1 MIKFRE
7 KNNNV
12 NKLIDLIYKILN
24 DSYNEYT
31 HKKEK
36 EKLKQNL
43 QNNFKNK
50 SNYIDIEPY
59 LDLNKMLSEYI
70 KNWSLLKY
78 EKSF

>member
-1 MIKFRE
+1 MIKFKE

-12 NKLIDLIYKILN
+12 NKLIDLIYQILN

-36 EKLKQNL
+36 EKLKQSL

-50 SNYIDIEPY
+50 SNYINIDSY
-59 LDLNKMLSEYI
+59 LDLNKILSDYI
-70 KNWSLLKY
+70 KIDPY
-78 EKSF
+78 

>member
-7 KNNNV
+7 KNDNV
-12 NKLIDLIYKILN
+12 NKLITLIYKILN

-36 EKLKQNL
+36 EKIKQNL

-50 SNYIDIEPY
+50 INNINIDPY
-59 LDLNKMLSEYI
+59 LDLNKVFSEYI
-70 KNWSLLKY
+70 KIDPY
-78 EKSF
+78 

>member
-50 SNYIDIEPY
+50 INNINIDPYSDLNKIFSNYIKIDPY
-59 LDLNKMLSEYI
+59 
-70 KNWSLLKY
+70 
-78 EKSF
+78 

>member
-1 MIKFRE
+1 MIKFKE

-12 NKLIDLIYKILN
+12 NKLIDLIYQILN

-36 EKLKQNL
+36 EKLKQSL

-50 SNYIDIEPY
+50 SNYINIEPY
-59 LDLNKMLSEYI
+59 LDLNKMLYEY
-70 KNWSLLKY
+70 LKIDHY
-78 EKSF
+78 

>member
-24 DSYNEYT
+24 DSYNNYISE
-31 HKKEK
+31 KEK
-36 EKLKQNL
+36 EKLKQKL

-50 SNYIDIEPY
+50 SNSINIEPY

-70 KNWSLLKY
+70 KIHPY
-78 EKSF
+78 

>member
-24 DSYNEYT
+24 DSYNNYISE
-31 HKKEK
+31 KEK
-36 EKLKQNL
+36 EKLKQKL

-50 SNYIDIEPY
+50 SNYINIDSY
-59 LDLNKMLSEYI
+59 LDLNKILSNYI
-70 KNWSLLKY
+70 KIDPY
-78 EKSF
+78 

>member
-24 DSYNEYT
+24 DSYNNYIS
-31 HKKEK
+31 KKEK
-36 EKLKQNL
+36 EELKQKL
-43 QNNFKNK
+43 QNNLKNK

-59 LDLNKMLSEYI
+59 LDLNRMLSEYI
-70 KNWSLLKY
+70 KI
-78 EKSF
+78 

>member
-1 MIKFRE
+1 MIKFKE

-12 NKLIDLIYKILN
+12 NKLIDLIYQILN

-36 EKLKQNL
+36 EKLKQSL

-50 SNYIDIEPY
+50 SNYINIEPY
-59 LDLNKMLSEYI
+59 LDLNKMLSV
-70 KNWSLLKY
+70 
-78 EKSF
+78 

>member
-1 MIKFRE
+1 MIKFKE

-12 NKLIDLIYKILN
+12 NKLIDLIYQILN

-36 EKLKQNL
+36 EKLKQSL

-50 SNYIDIEPY
+50 INNINIDPY
-59 LDLNKMLSEYI
+59 LDLNKILSNYI
-70 KNWSLLKY
+70 KIDPY
-78 EKSF
+78 

>member
-12 NKLIDLIYKILN
+12 NKLIDLIYKILK

-50 SNYIDIEPY
+50 SNYINIDSY
-59 LDLNKMLSEYI
+59 LDLNKILSNYI
-70 KNWSLLKY
+70 KIDPY
-78 EKSF
+78 

>member
-24 DSYNEYT
+24 DSYNNYISE
-31 HKKEK
+31 KEK
-36 EKLKQNL
+36 EELKQKL
-43 QNNFKNK
+43 QNNLKNK

-59 LDLNKMLSEYI
+59 LDLNRMLSEYI
-70 KNWSLLKY
+70 KI
-78 EKSF
+78 

>member
-36 EKLKQNL
+36 EKIKQNL
-43 QNNFKNK
+43 QDNFKNK
-50 SNYIDIEPY
+50 INNINIEPY
-59 LDLNKMLSEYI
+59 LDLNKMLSV
-70 KNWSLLKY
+70 
-78 EKSF
+78 

>member
-36 EKLKQNL
+36 EKIKQNL

-50 SNYIDIEPY
+50 INNINIDQY
-59 LDLNKMLSEYI
+59 LDLNKVFSEYI
-70 KNWSLLKY
+70 KIDPY
-78 EKSF
+78 

>member
-1 MIKFRE
+1 MIKFKE

-12 NKLIDLIYKILN
+12 NKLIDLIYQILN

-36 EKLKQNL
+36 EKLKQSL

-50 SNYIDIEPY
+50 SNYINIDSY
-59 LDLNKMLSEYI
+59 LDLNKILSDYI
-70 KNWSLLKY
+70 KIHPY
-78 EKSF
+78 

>member
-1 MIKFRE
+1 MIKFKE

-12 NKLIDLIYKILN
+12 NKLIDLIYQILN

-36 EKLKQNL
+36 EKLKQSL

-50 SNYIDIEPY
+50 SNYINIDQY
-59 LDLNKMLSEYI
+59 LDLNKVFSEYI
-70 KNWSLLKY
+70 KIDPY
-78 EKSF
+78 

>member
-1 MIKFRE
+1 MIKFKE

-12 NKLIDLIYKILN
+12 NKLIDLIYQILN

-36 EKLKQNL
+36 EKLKQSL

-50 SNYIDIEPY
+50 SNYINIDPY
-59 LDLNKMLSEYI
+59 LDLNKVFSEYI
-70 KNWSLLKY
+70 KIDPY
-78 EKSF
+78 

>member
-31 HKKEK
+31 HKKET

-50 SNYIDIEPY
+50 INNINIDPY
-59 LDLNKMLSEYI
+59 LDLNKVFSEYI
-70 KNWSLLKY
+70 KIDPY
-78 EKSF
+78 

>member
-7 KNNNV
+7 NNNNV

-36 EKLKQNL
+36 EKLKQSL

-50 SNYIDIEPY
+50 SNYINIDSY
-59 LDLNKMLSEYI
+59 LDLNKILSNYI
-70 KNWSLLKY
+70 KIDPY
-78 EKSF
+78 

>member
-7 KNNNV
+7 KNNDV

-24 DSYNEYT
+24 DSYNNYISE
-31 HKKEK
+31 KEK
-36 EKLKQNL
+36 EKLKQKL
-43 QNNFKNK
+43 QNNFKNE

-70 KNWSLLKY
+70 KI
-78 EKSF
+78 

>member
-70 KNWSLLKY
+70 KI
-78 EKSF
+78 

>member
-24 DSYNEYT
+24 DSYNNYISE
-31 HKKEK
+31 KEK
-36 EKLKQNL
+36 EKLKQKL

-50 SNYIDIEPY
+50 SNSINIEPY

-70 KNWSLLKY
+70 KINHY
-78 EKSF
+78 

>member
-36 EKLKQNL
+36 EKLKQSL

-50 SNYIDIEPY
+50 SNYINIDSY
-59 LDLNKMLSEYI
+59 LDLNKILSNYI
-70 KNWSLLKY
+70 KIDPY
-78 EKSF
+78 

>member
-12 NKLIDLIYKILN
+12 NKLIDLIYQILN

-36 EKLKQNL
+36 EKLKQSL

-50 SNYIDIEPY
+50 INNINIDSY
-59 LDLNKMLSEYI
+59 LDLNKILSNYI
-70 KNWSLLKY
+70 KIDPY
-78 EKSF
+78 

>member
-1 MIKFRE
+1 MIKFKE

-24 DSYNEYT
+24 NSYNEYT

-36 EKLKQNL
+36 EKIKQNL

-50 SNYIDIEPY
+50 INNINIDPY
-59 LDLNKMLSEYI
+59 LDLNKVFSEYI
-70 KNWSLLKY
+70 KIDPY
-78 EKSF
+78 

>member
-7 KNNNV
+7 NNNNV

-43 QNNFKNK
+43 QDNFKNK
-50 SNYIDIEPY
+50 INNINIDPY
-59 LDLNKMLSEYI
+59 LDLNKVFSEYI
-70 KNWSLLKY
+70 KIDPY
-78 EKSF
+78 

>member
-24 DSYNEYT
+24 DSYNNYISE
-31 HKKEK
+31 KEK
-36 EKLKQNL
+36 EKLKQKL

-50 SNYIDIEPY
+50 SNYINIDSY
-59 LDLNKMLSEYI
+59 LDLNKIVSEYI
-70 KNWSLLKY
+70 KI
-78 EKSF
+78 

>member
-7 KNNNV
+7 KNNDV

-43 QNNFKNK
+43 QDNFKNK
-50 SNYIDIEPY
+50 INNINIDPY
-59 LDLNKMLSEYI
+59 LDLNKVFSEYI
-70 KNWSLLKY
+70 KIDPY
-78 EKSF
+78 